1 MQWTDKIRHVR
12 TLLVVAAAVIVAA
25 SLVVSHLLVRDL
37 SLQEHRNME
46 VWAEAMRQLNTADE
60 NTDLMLVLKVL
71 NGNDNIPVVVTDSEG
86 NVQDYRN
93 LSIKGRTAADS
104 LDYVRRL
111 ADEMRSN
118 GRVVRVD
125 DLEVCYAESLM
136 LRRLAIYPYV
146 QMAVVLLFVIV
157 ALMAVLSSKRA
168 EQNRVWVG
176 LSKETAHQLGTPI
189 SSLTGWVEVLR
200 ETYPEDDL
208 IVEMG
213 KDVKR
218 LELLAD
224 RFNKIGSR
232 PELKPENLC
241 DTLDTVVQYMK
252 RRAGQRVSLSLQV
265 PETPIIVPLSASLF
279 EWVIE
284 NLCKNAIDAME
295 ARGNIW
301 ITAGE
306 GENVAWVEVRDTGK
320 GIALKN
326 FDSVFMP
333 GFTTKARG
341 WGLGLPLA
349 RRIVE
354 EYHEGHIFVK
364 QSELGK
370 GTTFRVELKKA

>member
-71 NGNDNIPVVVTDSEG
+71 NGNDNIPVVVTGSEG

-104 LDYVRRL
+104 LDYVRRM

-252 RRAGQRVSLSLQV
+252 RRAGQRVSLTLQV

>member
-104 LDYVRRL
+104 LDYVRRM

>member
-12 TLLVVAAAVIVAA
+12 TLLVAAAAVIVAA

-93 LSIKGRTAADS
+93 LSIKGRTSADS
-104 LDYVRRL
+104 LDYVRRM

-252 RRAGQRVSLSLQV
+252 RRAGQHVSLSLQV